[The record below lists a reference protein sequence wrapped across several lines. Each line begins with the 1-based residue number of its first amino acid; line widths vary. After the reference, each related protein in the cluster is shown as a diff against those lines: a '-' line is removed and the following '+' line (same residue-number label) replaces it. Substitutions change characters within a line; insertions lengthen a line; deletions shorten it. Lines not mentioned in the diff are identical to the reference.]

1 MAIDTDPD
9 APPAAPG
16 HPLDFP
22 AKLMASIGTVW
33 IFVIMCLVVADV
45 VGRDFL
51 DRPITGVSEFSG
63 RSVASIVF
71 LQLAAAVCSGRMTRS
86 DFLLNLIGK
95 RVPGAVTALE
105 LLNVLVGAALFAA
118 LAVIAW
124 PELRQS
130 LASNEFY
137 GVQGVYSV
145 PAWPFRGLIVAGA
158 FATAVCYLLSVPGI
172 LRRHGQQTVAGDP
185 LAAGTGDGR

>member
-1 MAIDTDPD
+1 MAHDSDMEA
-9 APPAAPG
+9 APPVSR

-22 AKLMASIGTVW
+22 GQVLASIGTVW
-33 IFVIMCLVVADV
+33 IFVIMMLVVADV

-51 DRPITGVSEFSG
+51 DKPITGVAEFSA

-95 RVPGAVTALE
+95 RSPAAVTTLE
-105 LLNVLVGAALFAA
+105 VFNVLVGCALFAA
-118 LAVIAW
+118 LAYIAW
-124 PELRQS
+124 PEFANS
-130 LASNEFY
+130 WSSGEFY

-145 PAWPFRGLIVAGA
+145 PAWPFRGLIVAGSA
-158 FATAVCYLLSVPGI
+158 AAALCYLLCIPGV
-172 LRRHGQQTVAGDP
+172 LRKHGSTVVADDP
-185 LAAGTGDGR
+185 LGGQA

>member
-1 MAIDTDPD
+1 MAADADLD
-9 APPAAPG
+9 APASKTR
-16 HPLDFP
+16 HPLELP
-22 AKLMASIGTVW
+22 AQVLASLGTVW

-45 VGRDFL
+45 IGRDFL
-51 DRPITGVSEFSG
+51 DSPITGVAEFSA

-95 RVPGAVTALE
+95 RSPSAVTVLDV
-105 LLNVLVGAALFAA
+105 LNALVGAALFAA

-124 PELRQS
+124 PEFS
-130 LASNEFY
+130 NSWTNNEFY

-145 PAWPFRGLIVAGA
+145 PAWPFRGLIIAGSVGA
-158 FATAVCYLLSVPGI
+158 ALCYLLTLPGI
-172 LRRHGQQTVAGDP
+172 LRQHGRTAPVDDP
-185 LAAGTGDGR
+185 LGGGA